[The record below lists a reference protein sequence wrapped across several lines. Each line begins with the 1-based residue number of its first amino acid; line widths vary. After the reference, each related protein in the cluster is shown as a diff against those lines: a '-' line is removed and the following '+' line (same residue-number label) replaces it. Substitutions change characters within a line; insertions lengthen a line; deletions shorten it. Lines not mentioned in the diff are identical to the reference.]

1 MWICHFYTGMRGF
14 LMAVVNVVLPVIVML
29 ALGVICRMKNII
41 STEGMR
47 CIKKYITAFALPVT
61 IFHAIATAN
70 FNESTVKITVIMLI
84 FFGIS
89 FTLGFLCKGIV
100 KDENIR
106 KFFPFLIIVYEC
118 GMLGY
123 PLYQNLCG
131 AENLGNIAVMD
142 IAGGIFGFGIFF
154 GVLQVVESGKKLSAK
169 LLLKNCMT
177 DPCFIALILGIILG
191 VSGLMDKFITTDVG
205 ILYVSVKNI
214 IVAPLTALILLNVG
228 YDFTLSKEILG
239 SCIKTLIFRVALQ
252 AVGLVGILLLFKN
265 DGISKYQTIAFCLY
279 FFVTPSF
286 ALTSYSSDEKGNKYF
301 ATTVSLYTIVTI
313 VAYTIIAIVFK

>member
-1 MWICHFYTGMRGF
+1 
-14 LMAVVNVVLPVIVML
+14 
-29 ALGVICRMKNII
+29 
-41 STEGMR
+41 
-47 CIKKYITAFALPVT
+47 
-61 IFHAIATAN
+61 
-70 FNESTVKITVIMLI
+70 
-84 FFGIS
+84 
-89 FTLGFLCKGIV
+89 
-100 KDENIR
+100 
-106 KFFPFLIIVYEC
+106 
-118 GMLGY
+118 
-123 PLYQNLCG
+123 
-131 AENLGNIAVMD
+131 
-142 IAGGIFGFGIFF
+142 
-154 GVLQVVESGKKLSAK
+154 
-169 LLLKNCMT
+169 
-177 DPCFIALILGIILG
+177 
-191 VSGLMDKFITTDVG
+191 MDKFITTDVG